1 MGEPHTDH
9 TGPDPVSDQASD
21 PLRDQ
26 ISEDL
31 AELSE
36 LIAAGVEVDGE
47 IQVAESTWA
56 IYGHTSYD
64 GEIIVGE
71 YGDAVEASE
80 VFRAAPRAHP
90 DDGLS

>member
-1 MGEPHTDH
+1 MDDPHTDDA
-9 TGPDPVSDQASD
+9 GADPVSDRVRDAISD
-21 PLRDQ
+21 RV
-26 ISEDL
+26 SEDL
-31 AELSE
+31 AALSN

-56 IYGHTSYD
+56 IYGHTSHD

-80 VFRAAPRAHP
+80 VLRAAPRAHP
-90 DDGLS
+90 DDRSP